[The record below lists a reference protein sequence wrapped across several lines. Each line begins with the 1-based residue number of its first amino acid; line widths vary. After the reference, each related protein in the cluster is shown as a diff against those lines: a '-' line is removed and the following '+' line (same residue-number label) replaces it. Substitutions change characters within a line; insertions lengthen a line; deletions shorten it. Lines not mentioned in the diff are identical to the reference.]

1 MSQTLTSSPA
11 GKLNVHAASAD
22 DQFALTQDLIQT
34 LSYQP
39 EQAPAISPPASGEK
53 QLSRIHDTTGN
64 LLRSHASY
72 FWMPFT
78 LSLFFLLLGY
88 QLFFKGILEGWQQ
101 RICEAAWLHTEWGE
115 RGSRILQCCSGP
127 WLALLVWLC
136 FSPGAFICPP
146 ESRDYFKL
154 TQMDRINHTWFYFS
168 LLQRN
173 YLLSPPPSR
182 PSLLSFSFSLPFP
195 SLGLPQPPSQG
206 CRLRRCI
213 NSDALVFQSG
223 SPFQGKAYH
232 PSASP
237 PLVSLFLRSPA
248 LFWII

>member
-1 MSQTLTSSPA
+1 MELWVRRWRPLLQVNWTFMLPLLIINFLRLRICLGSVQAQVLSPA
-11 GKLNVHAASAD
+11 
-22 DQFALTQDLIQT
+22 
-34 LSYQP
+34 
-39 EQAPAISPPASGEK
+39 ASGEK
-53 QLSRIHDTTGN
+53 QWPQIPEAAVICFDLTAVIFEC
-64 LLRSHASY
+64 LLH
-72 FWMPFT
+72 F
-78 LSLFFLLLGY
+78 SLFF
-88 QLFFKGILEGWQQ
+88 FFFCWGISCSLKGILEGWQQ
-101 RICEAAWLHTEWGE
+101 RICEAAWLRAEWGE

-136 FSPGAFICPP
+136 FPPGAFICPP

-168 LLQRN
+168 LLQQN

-182 PSLLSFSFSLPFP
+182 PSSPSFSVSLP

-223 SPFQGKAYH
+223 SPFQGKA
-232 PSASP
+232 
-237 PLVSLFLRSPA
+237 
-248 LFWII
+248 